1 MSQMRARTTRTQLV
15 DGPGDIQPTQKLGSD
30 RQSAQTLLHHGRHHH
45 IKALTLGP

>member
-15 DGPGDIQPTQKLGSD
+15 DDPGDIQPTQKLGSD

-45 IKALTLGP
+45 IKALTLRP